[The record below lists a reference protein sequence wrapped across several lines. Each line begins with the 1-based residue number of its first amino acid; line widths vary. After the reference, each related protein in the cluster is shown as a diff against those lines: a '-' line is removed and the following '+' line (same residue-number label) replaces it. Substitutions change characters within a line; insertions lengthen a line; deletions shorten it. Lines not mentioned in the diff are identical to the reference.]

1 MSTSNAA
8 ARITRRL
15 VTLASLA
22 LTGLI
27 AGLLTGCTSH
37 HETLNAS
44 SPITTSTTTWEF
56 TTSTTPSAPLSIPY
70 ASFDA
75 RQTPSLHHPPSARRL
90 QYGSVHAFNATPA
103 SNVPHRN
110 S

>member
-1 MSTSNAA
+1 MSTSNP

-22 LTGLI
+22 FTGLV
-27 AGLLTGCTSH
+27 AGLLTGCTYSQ

-44 SPITTSTTTWEF
+44 SPVAPTTTTWEF
-56 TTSTTPSAPLSIPY
+56 TTSTTPSSPLSIPY
-70 ASFDA
+70 ASIDA

-90 QYGSVHAFNATPA
+90 QYGSVNFFNTTPA
-103 SNVPHRN
+103 NNVPHRN